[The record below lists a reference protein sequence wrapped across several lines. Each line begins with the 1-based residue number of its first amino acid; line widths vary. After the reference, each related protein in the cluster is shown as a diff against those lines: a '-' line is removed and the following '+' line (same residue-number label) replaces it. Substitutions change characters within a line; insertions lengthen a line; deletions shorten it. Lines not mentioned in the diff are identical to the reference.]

1 MAKSF
6 EDILK
11 KVSPAR
17 REKIEARAKD
27 LVAEHMTLQDVR
39 KALNFTQKDLSKHLK
54 IGQDSVSR
62 MEKRTDLLISTL
74 RNYIKAMGGELQLIA
89 HFPDRPPVELAG
101 IAELDCLETEL
112 ENKEASYK

>member
-6 EDILK
+6 EDIIE

-17 REKIEARAKD
+17 REKIEARSKE
-27 LVAEHMTLQDVR
+27 LVAKYMTLQDVR
-39 KALNFTQKDLSKHLK
+39 KALNLTQKDLAKHLE

-74 RNYIKAMGGELQLIA
+74 RNYINAMGGELQLIA
-89 HFPDRPPVELAG
+89 RFPDRPPREITG
-101 IAELDCLETEL
+101 IAELECREDESLPT
-112 ENKEASYK
+112 